1 MIQNK
6 KKHLTCVS
14 WQFSQCQMFF
24 CCCVSEFL
32 WIKAHCSRTLLPS
45 VNAAKSTYVK
55 TTFGFFFLM
64 TDDRQ
69 KLILVLRNAFLCSRS
84 TDAHSKYGH
93 RKCRDTSMPLNT
105 VGCMAIKR
113 WPFCGQPIVKQ
124 SVLRRLI
131 VTVYTRVSNMA
142 GRVNR

>member
-1 MIQNK
+1 MSNVLLLLRVRVPMNQSSLQQDAASLCERGAVN
-6 KKHLTCVS
+6 LCENNV
-14 WQFSQCQMFF
+14 
-24 CCCVSEFL
+24 
-32 WIKAHCSRTLLPS
+32 WI
-45 VNAAKSTYVK
+45 
-55 TTFGFFFLM
+55 FFLM

-113 WPFCGQPIVKQ
+113 LPFCGQPIVKQ

-131 VTVYTRVSNMA
+131 VTVYTRVSMA